1 MRSAGWPSSS
11 ASSARTSI
19 ATGGEPA
26 ARALSRMLRKTC
38 SRRNGSAGAAQVDA
52 VDRLAQDGLLVLA
65 GRLEV
70 GPGLAPDRA
79 QVARGL
85 LELDRGRV
93 AADVLV
99 EVMEVVLGL
108 LEPVD
113 QVERLG
119 PVADGQ
125 GEHLEAGLAALQGVA
140 ALVGQPGDHLRRW
153 RPAARPGGPAPGPA

>member
-1 MRSAGWPSSS
+1 
-11 ASSARTSI
+11 
-19 ATGGEPA
+19 
-26 ARALSRMLRKTC
+26 MLRKTC
-38 SRRNGSAGAAQVDA
+38 SSRNGSTAQRRSTPSIVSRSAACF
-52 VDRLAQDGLLVLA
+52 VLA

-70 GPGLAPDRA
+70 GPGLAPDGR
-79 QVARGL
+79 QIARDL
-85 LELDRGRV
+85 VEVDRRGV

-99 EVMEVVLGL
+99 EVVQVVLRL

-140 ALVGQPGDHLRRW
+140 ALVRQPGDHLADRGQ
-153 RPAARPGGPAPGPA
+153 PLGLQVPAPAPA